1 MAKLENCPY
10 RGGKA
15 ALFQQGCGAVSPCE
29 IWRKLA
35 LRCGK
40 CGAEPFETIEV
51 RARIDADGNVVISGN
66 RAEVVDKWNRRDGM
80 IVQAEGGGEE

>member
-1 MAKLENCPY
+1 MNKLEKCPY
-10 RGGKA
+10 CGGEA
-15 ALFQQGCGAVSPCE
+15 MLLQQGCGAVSPSE

-40 CGAEPFETIEV
+40 CGAEPFEQIEV

-66 RAEVVDKWNRRDGM
+66 RDEVIEKWNRRDGN
-80 IVQAEGGGEE
+80 G